1 MHGYREKMTYN
12 DFSMFVNFIS
22 KRKLDNFQMIC
33 DALQEY
39 VDNGDIIA
47 GFISDFSS
55 FSVEIEFLPMNKDE
69 MASMQL
75 YNGNILLESLDV

>member
-1 MHGYREKMTYN
+1 MTYN